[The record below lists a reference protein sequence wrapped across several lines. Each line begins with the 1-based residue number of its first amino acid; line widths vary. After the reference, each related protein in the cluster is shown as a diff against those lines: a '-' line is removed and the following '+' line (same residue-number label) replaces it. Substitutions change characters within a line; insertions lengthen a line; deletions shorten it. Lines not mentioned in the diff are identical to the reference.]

1 MVEEGY
7 GFQSPSTNRTGP
19 AGTLVRVDDAT
30 LLRKS
35 ELFQA
40 FAPDD
45 MARIVGHATHLR
57 LERGEAAF
65 DEGEVA
71 DRMFVVRSGRVAL
84 AMRSSDDK
92 ESIVALMEAGD
103 LFGEMSLFD
112 GQPRSAVARA
122 LEPTELVAIPFAPL
136 TEVFDEQPRL
146 LWPMVALLCRRMR
159 ATDAALA
166 DSLFLDVTG
175 RTAKRLLE
183 LSGGHDEF
191 ALPITQEELAGMV
204 GASRERVNKALAQF
218 VRLGWLSVSERRYR
232 IMQRDDLVRRAR

>member
-1 MVEEGY
+1 M
-7 GFQSPSTNRTGP
+7 
-19 AGTLVRVDDAT
+19 DDAS

-40 FAPDD
+40 FEPDH
-45 MARIVGHATHLR
+45 MALIVAEASRLHLQ
-57 LERGEAAF
+57 RGDVVF

-71 DRMFVVRSGRVAL
+71 DRMFVVRHGRVAISK
-84 AMRSSDDK
+84 RSLEAK

-112 GQPRSAVARA
+112 GEHRSAGARA
-122 LEPTELVAIPFAPL
+122 LEACELVAVPYAPL
-136 TEVFDEQPRL
+136 AAVLAQSPTL
-146 LWPMVALLCRRMR
+146 LWPMVTLLCRRLR

-183 LSGGHDEF
+183 LAGGQDEF

-218 VRLGWLSVSERRYR
+218 IRLRWLAVNDRRYR
-232 IMQRDDLVRRAR
+232 ILKRDDLVRRAR

>member
-1 MVEEGY
+1 M
-7 GFQSPSTNRTGP
+7 
-19 AGTLVRVDDAT
+19 DDAS

-40 FAPDD
+40 FEPDD
-45 MARIVGHATHLR
+45 MARIVGEASRHGLP
-57 LERGEAAF
+57 RGGVVF
-65 DEGEVA
+65 DEGEPA
-71 DRMFVVRSGRVAL
+71 DRMFVVRSGRVAISK
-84 AMRSSDDK
+84 RSPDGK
-92 ESIVALMEAGD
+92 ESIVALMEPGD

-112 GQPRSAVARA
+112 GEHRSAGARA
-122 LEPTELVAIPFAPL
+122 LEPSELVVVPYAPL
-136 TEVFDEQPRL
+136 TSVLGERPTL

-159 ATDAALA
+159 ITDAALA

-183 LSGGHDEF
+183 LAGGQDEF

-218 VRLGWLSVSERRYR
+218 MRLGWLAVNDRRYR
-232 IMQRDDLVRRAR
+232 ILKRDDLVRRAR